1 MKKINLVFEIK
12 SMGWSFFLPLIVFL
26 LFMYQL
32 AAYQGFSL
40 YIYNTLEF
48 LIAPLACWW
57 IIHLYDEYFEGG
69 LHELLP
75 SYPLSRWYHGISR
88 VLPFILMY
96 LLLLVGSLWMVHSV
110 VENQDYAPLLVYVG
124 TLSLLFATVGFLLV
138 AIFRNVMVSIV
149 MIATYV
155 VTEYLTNG
163 EVMPWYHA
171 MAFVSSPF
179 SFRDVMSKAIV
190 NGVLSGFFLLLGQT
204 VLSMVLTKR
213 YT

>member
-1 MKKINLVFEIK
+1 
-12 SMGWSFFLPLIVFL
+12 
-26 LFMYQL
+26 
-32 AAYQGFSL
+32 
-40 YIYNTLEF
+40 
-48 LIAPLACWW
+48 
-57 IIHLYDEYFEGG
+57 
-69 LHELLP
+69 
-75 SYPLSRWYHGISR
+75 
-88 VLPFILMY
+88 
-96 LLLLVGSLWMVHSV
+96 MVHSV
-110 VENQDYAPLLVYVG
+110 VENQDYAPLLVYIG

-190 NGVLSGFFLLLGQT
+190 NGGLAGFFLLLGQT

-213 YT
+213 